1 MLGVLVNVVTVLL
14 GTLIGLFAKK
24 GIPEKVEKTVMT
36 GLGLC
41 TMMIGIQGAL
51 QEMQALVMIFSVVLG
66 GLVGGALDID
76 GFINRTAHRVEDHFR
91 KGRSGG
97 ASAAEGFVSGT
108 LLFCVGAMTIV
119 GSFNSGLRGDHEM
132 LFTKSLLDFFSSM
145 MLTVSLGFG
154 VGLSAIAVFVIQ
166 GGIVLFAG
174 VLEPLLSSAMI
185 AQIASVGSVMILGIG
200 LNLAGIAK
208 IKVANYLPAIVF
220 APFLCRAAELL
231 PL

>member
-1 MLGVLVNVVTVLL
+1 MIGVLVNVATVLA
-14 GTLIGLFAKK
+14 GTLIGLLAKK

-41 TMMIGIQGAL
+41 TMLIGIQGAL
-51 QEMQALVMIFSVVLG
+51 REMQVLVLIFSIVLG
-66 GLVGGALDID
+66 GIAGGALDID
-76 GFINRTAHRVEDHFR
+76 GWLGRSARRVENHFR
-91 KGRSGG
+91 KGKEGG
-97 ASAAEGFVSGT
+97 PSLAEGFVSGT

-119 GSFNSGLRGDHEM
+119 GSFNAGLRGDNEM

-145 MLTVSLGFG
+145 MLAVSLGFG

-174 VLEPLLSSAMI
+174 VLEPLLSEAMI

-208 IKVANYLPAIVF
+208 VKVANYLPAIVL
-220 APFLCRAAELL
+220 APFLCKAIEWL